1 MSDVSAIPAKVA
13 KVIRLI
19 RQKKRDLTTAFQQS
33 ERRLL
38 RAFDLD
44 AKEKIMEKAQS
55 HLKLKQEN
63 DAFHEALAAVDVIQH
78 RIAEFVSEA
87 PPDDLEQR
95 YNQLCTLQ
103 PIISMFEL
111 DDLITNRPPK
121 DKLPVREYEVIDE
134 KTTGP
139 YCKKFAEVKGSTQGM
154 TERLRRLFPPPK
166 TKPFLFSAPKPV
178 EE

>member
-1 MSDVSAIPAKVA
+1 MSDASAIPAKVA

-19 RQKKRDLTTAFQQS
+19 RQKKRDVITAFHQS
-33 ERRLL
+33 ERCLL
-38 RAFDLD
+38 QAFDLD
-44 AKEKIMEKAQS
+44 PKEKITEKAQR

-63 DAFHEALAAVDVIQH
+63 EAFQQALSSLDIIQS
-78 RIAEFVSEA
+78 RIAEFLSET

-111 DDLITNRPPK
+111 DDLVTNRPPK
-121 DKLPVREYEVIDE
+121 AKLPVREYEMLDE
-134 KTTGP
+134 KTAGP

-166 TKPFLFSAPKPV
+166 TKPILFSPPKPA